1 MKKHLFDLEPDVHYL
16 NCAYMSP
23 LTFDVRDVGMKSVA
37 QKCRPYE
44 VEVDDFFKPVDDV
57 RVLFSKLIQGQDKDR
72 IAIIPSV
79 SYGMAN
85 VAHNITLQKGEQI
98 VIVGDQFPSNVY
110 PWMELVNR
118 DGGQLVIVEK
128 PGSLNP
134 SEDWSQLVIEAINEK
149 TKIVA
154 LPHAHWA
161 DGTLFNLEEIGHK
174 CRGSDALLIVDGT
187 QSIGALEF
195 DQQKVMADAVVTA
208 GYKWLMGPYGIGAA
222 YYGPWFDDKR
232 PVEHNWINRLNSDD
246 FKGLVQ
252 YESRLRPK
260 GLKFSVG
267 EQSNFILIEMFRK
280 SLENVLSW
288 GTDLI
293 QRHCL
298 TISQEALSA
307 LREQGFK
314 IAGES
319 QTGHHLFGIGLSP
332 EIDFDQLKKALSER
346 KVYVSFR
353 GNQIRVAP
361 HLYNTKTDF
370 DVLQEVLMSL

>member
-23 LTFDVRDVGMKSVA
+23 LALAVRDAGLDSVT
-37 QKCRPYE
+37 QKCRPYKLQ
-44 VEVDDFFKPVDDV
+44 VEDFFDPVDEV
-57 RVLFSKLIQGQDKDR
+57 RILFSKIINGQDKDR

-98 VIVGDQFPSNVY
+98 VIIGDQFPSNVY

-118 DGGQLVIVEK
+118 DGGQLVTIEK
-128 PGSLNP
+128 PVSGNASA
-134 SEDWSQLVIEAINEK
+134 DWSHLIIEAINDK

-161 DGTLFNLEEIGHK
+161 DGTLFNLEEIGHQ
-174 CRGSDALLIVDGT
+174 CRKFDTLLIIDGT
-187 QSIGALEF
+187 QSIGALGF
-195 DQQKVMADAVVTA
+195 DQQKVQADAIVAA

-260 GLKFSVG
+260 GLKYSVG

-280 SLENVLSW
+280 SLEIVLDW

-293 QRHCL
+293 QKHCL
-298 TISQEALSA
+298 DISKEVLSS
-307 LREQGFK
+307 LRDEGFD
-314 IAGES
+314 IAGQH
-319 QTGHHLFGIGLSP
+319 QTGNHLFGIGLSP
-332 EIDFDQLKKALSER
+332 EMDFEQLKKVLSEH
-346 KVYVSFR
+346 KLYISFR
-353 GNQIRVAP
+353 GNQIRVSP
-361 HLYNTKTDF
+361 HLYNTKADF
-370 DVLQEVLMSL
+370 EVLQEVLVSL